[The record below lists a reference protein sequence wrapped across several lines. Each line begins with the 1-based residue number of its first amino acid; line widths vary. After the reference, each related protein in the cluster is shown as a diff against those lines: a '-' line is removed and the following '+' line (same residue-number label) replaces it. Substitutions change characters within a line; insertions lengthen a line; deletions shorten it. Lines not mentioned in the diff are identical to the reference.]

1 MEYQNHNNIKR
12 NYIMTI
18 GTKIGEYTITGF
30 IDRGGMGTVFQAEK
44 EGVNYALKICNN
56 EDDESTQRFKR
67 EVRIMKGIDSPRIIE
82 VIDDNLNDNPPYFV
96 MPLGDRSLE
105 QAVEEG
111 ISEEKQFDYVEQFCE
126 GIQLLHEKG
135 IIHRDIKPSNALL
148 FGESIKVSDLGLGK
162 FIERNSKTLTPSGD
176 KTIGSFG
183 YFPPE
188 IYKDGQGKNAD
199 VRSDIYCIGKL
210 IYFVFSGGEDPQYVE
225 ETSVKADIYTII
237 NKCIKIVPNDRYQ
250 NVTEIINALQLCQKM
265 RKSTFSLEE
274 IVSRHRM
281 GVNDQKFADEVY
293 QYLLTLEDDFEL
305 LIKSFKTIKTELFQ
319 VILRYKQEDVG
330 ALIHILSTIYK
341 NGSYYSIDFDD
352 IDILANRIF
361 LLTKTTKSLKDKQ
374 DLLNFAINISIEFN
388 RWNAMDTVVK
398 MLNSLSNDEVKSII
412 PFCIENKDFLQIIRD
427 SSKIP
432 LNEVIRNVIR

>member
-1 MEYQNHNNIKR
+1 
-12 NYIMTI
+12 
-18 GTKIGEYTITGF
+18 
-30 IDRGGMGTVFQAEK
+30 
-44 EGVNYALKICNN
+44 
-56 EDDESTQRFKR
+56 
-67 EVRIMKGIDSPRIIE
+67 
-82 VIDDNLNDNPPYFV
+82 
-96 MPLGDRSLE
+96 
-105 QAVEEG
+105 
-111 ISEEKQFDYVEQFCE
+111 
-126 GIQLLHEKG
+126 
-135 IIHRDIKPSNALL
+135 
-148 FGESIKVSDLGLGK
+148 
-162 FIERNSKTLTPSGD
+162 
-176 KTIGSFG
+176 
-183 YFPPE
+183 
-188 IYKDGQGKNAD
+188 
-199 VRSDIYCIGKL
+199 
-210 IYFVFSGGEDPQYVE
+210 
-225 ETSVKADIYTII
+225 
-237 NKCIKIVPNDRYQ
+237 
-250 NVTEIINALQLCQKM
+250 M